1 MLIIV
6 ICFSCFYSENYSQA
20 TLQTP
25 KFLIMIPK
33 TLCIILSK
41 EILKNSIF
49 AKYDL
54 PLIRLNTTG
63 SGEKEKIVSK
73 LNELLT

>member
-1 MLIIV
+1 
-6 ICFSCFYSENYSQA
+6 
-20 TLQTP
+20 
-25 KFLIMIPK
+25 MISK

-41 EILKNSIF
+41 EILRNSIF

-54 PLIRLNTTG
+54 PLIKLDITG

-73 LNELLT
+73 LNELLV